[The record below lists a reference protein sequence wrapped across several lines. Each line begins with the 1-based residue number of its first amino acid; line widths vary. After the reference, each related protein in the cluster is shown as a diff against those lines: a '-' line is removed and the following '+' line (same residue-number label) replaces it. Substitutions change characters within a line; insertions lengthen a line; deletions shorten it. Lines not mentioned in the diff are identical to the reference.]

1 MGRAHEAAL
10 AGAVR
15 AVAKYGSHK
24 ATMGDIAMLAG
35 IAKATLYNHFRT
47 RDDVYRAAI
56 AAEVDHIA
64 AASLEHRGD
73 GLASVL
79 GHAASLIAD
88 HPAVRRVAALE
99 PAVLAGLALIS
110 DAEPWPAAKRHIA
123 EALREA
129 RGGREPSVAGADG
142 AVADGAVADGAV
154 ADGAVA
160 HGGATDFEDP
170 AVDLVLRYLVSQLLT
185 PSDERQRATTIDL
198 LVAAI
203 AHGSA
208 RADVPVPS
216 HEPTPGRRAPAEL
229 PTQRG
234 D

>member
-1 MGRAHEAAL
+1 MGRTREAAL

-64 AASLEHRGD
+64 AASLERRGD

-99 PAVLAGLALIS
+99 PAVLARLALIS
-110 DAEPWPAAKRHIA
+110 DAEPWRAAKRDIA
-123 EALREA
+123 EALRQV
-129 RGGREPSVAGADG
+129 RGGSELPVAGADGADG
-142 AVADGAVADGAV
+142 AVADGA
-154 ADGAVA
+154 
-160 HGGATDFEDP
+160 ATDSEDP

-185 PSDERQRATTIDL
+185 PSGERQRAAAINL

-203 AHGSA
+203 ARGVATSA
-208 RADVPVPS
+208 SIERPS
-216 HEPTPGRRAPAEL
+216 HEATPGRRAPAGL